1 MSNSNKPDPQVKIDG
16 QIDSVHIG
24 DAEHYHYTEGRR
36 LTEPEIRELKLK
48 VRRLAD
54 TTKIDEVEYWAELKT
69 ILGKGLRE
77 LCLEQKAA
85 AHKILDLLLENADY
99 GKALDSRPQSDQEQ
113 ASAIAEML
121 VQNSELAAKLTNLQ
135 HNNSA
140 LEKQRQHLQ
149 SRSQQLQDTN
159 SKLSHQ
165 VDELTRSLKHAQSL
179 RVSTH
184 CISCS
189 TTSKELADTKNVK
202 RLWMGAAFIMAVSAG
217 AFGLLYKQA
226 HAEAIAVGARIQSC
240 EYNGQPYQLGS
251 IIDNPHAP
259 DIQCVAGSAG
269 QAAFWQKIHIE
280 QKRTTRMH

>member
-1 MSNSNKPDPQVKIDG
+1 MSDTNKPDPQVKIDG

-24 DAEHYHYTEGRR
+24 DAEHHHYTEGRR
-36 LTEPEIRELKLK
+36 LTEPEIRELKQK

-54 TTKIDEVEYWAELKT
+54 ATKIDEVEYWAELKT

-85 AHKILDLLLENADY
+85 AHKILDLMLECSDY
-99 GKALDSRPQSDQEQ
+99 AKELDSRPQSDQEQ
-113 ASAIAEML
+113 ARAVAEML

-135 HNNSA
+135 RTHDE
-140 LEKQRQHLQ
+140 LKKQRQQQHSQ
-149 SRSQQLQDTN
+149 SQQLQETN

-165 VDELTRSLKHAQSL
+165 VDELTRSLKQAQSH

-189 TTSKELADTKNVK
+189 ATSKELADAK
-202 RLWMGAAFIMAVSAG
+202 GAQRVWIGLTLVMAVCTG

-226 HAEAIAVGARIQSC
+226 RAETVAVGARIQNC
-240 EYNGQPYQLGS
+240 EYNGQLYRLGS

-259 DIQCVAGSAG
+259 DIKCVQGDSG
-269 QAAFWQKIHIE
+269 QVAFWQQLQAHSKRK
-280 QKRTTRMH
+280 QKLR